1 MLEKLNS
8 RSREIFRLL
17 VDSYCQTGEAMG
29 SRTLSERL
37 SSSLSPATIRN
48 VLAQLESLGLLYSPH
63 PSAGRL
69 PTAEGLKLFVEGLL
83 EVGTLNESERASL
96 DSQCKTKNLNLAQL
110 LEKVSSS
117 LSGLARC
124 ASVVIAPKQDSKLKH
139 IEFVPLNPGRAL
151 VVLVTE
157 DGEVENRLVQ
167 VPLGLPASV
176 FTEATNYLNARLCGI
191 SLSEIKTNI
200 LSEIEA
206 HEAELNILSKQV
218 VEAGLGVWSGPPALG
233 TLIVRGQAHLLED
246 VEGLEDLERLR
257 HLFFELETRENFIN
271 LLDAAINAEGI
282 QIFIGSNNS
291 LFKMTGCSMIVAPY
305 HNQHQQIVGAIGVIG
320 PTRLNYG
327 RIIPMVDYTAQLISR
342 SIS

>member
-17 VDSYCQTGEAMG
+17 VDSYCQTGESLG

-63 PSAGRL
+63 HSAGRL

-96 DSQCKTKNLNLAQL
+96 ESQCKTRNLNLAQL

-124 ASVVIAPKQDSKLKH
+124 ASVVIAPKQDSRLKH

-167 VPLGLPASV
+167 VPMGLPASV

-257 HLFFELETRENFIN
+257 QLFFELETRENFIN

-342 SIS
+342 SLS

>member
-1 MLEKLNS
+1 MLERLNL

-17 VDSYCQTGEAMG
+17 VESYCQTGEAIG

-63 PSAGRL
+63 HSAGRL
-69 PTAEGLKLFVEGLL
+69 PTTEGLKLFVEGLL
-83 EVGTLNESERASL
+83 EVGSLNETERASL
-96 DSQCKTKNLNLAQL
+96 ESQCQTKGLNLAQL

-124 ASVVIAPKQDSKLKH
+124 ASLVIAPKQDSKLKH
-139 IEFVPLNPGRAL
+139 IEFIPLNPGRAL

-157 DGEVENRLVQ
+157 DGDVENRLIQ
-167 VPLGLPASV
+167 VPLGLPNSV
-176 FTEATNYLNARLCGI
+176 FMEATNYLNARLCDTGLSDVKI
-191 SLSEIKTNI
+191 SI

-206 HEAELNILSKQV
+206 HEAELNSLAKQV
-218 VEAGLGVWSGPPALG
+218 VEAGLGVWSGPPILG

-246 VEGLEDLERLR
+246 VEGLDDLERLR
-257 HLFFELETRENFIN
+257 HLFYELETRENFIN

-291 LFKMTGCSMIVAPY
+291 LFKMAGCSMIVAPY
-305 HNQHQQIVGAIGVIG
+305 HNRHQQIVGAIGVIG

-342 SIS
+342 SLS